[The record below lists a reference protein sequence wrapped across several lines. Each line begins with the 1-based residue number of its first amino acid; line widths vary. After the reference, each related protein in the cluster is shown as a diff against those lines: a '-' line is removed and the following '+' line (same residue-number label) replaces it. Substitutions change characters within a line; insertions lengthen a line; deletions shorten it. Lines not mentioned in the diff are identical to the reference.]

1 MSQKPPNESCRFLH
15 RSSYHNEGV
24 ICVAKLRL
32 EKVEVSGKERRL
44 LMAMK
49 ITPYF
54 LEIVPFRPS
63 GLNANLLEVYTLVSK
78 QLGLIFTNIVVKHNH
93 AAV

>member
-1 MSQKPPNESCRFLH
+1 
-15 RSSYHNEGV
+15 
-24 ICVAKLRL
+24 
-32 EKVEVSGKERRL
+32 
-44 LMAMK
+44 MAMK

-54 LEIVPFRPS
+54 VEIVPFRPS
-63 GLNANLLEVYTLVSK
+63 GLNANLLEVYTPVSK